1 MDAAISLVKEIT
13 STAGRMIC
21 GASLNEK
28 RTRRGALSSSRPAAG
43 LSSYAFPAIFSARSP
58 ITGTLNFSPW

>member
-13 STAGRMIC
+13 STGGRKIG

-43 LSSYAFPAIFSARSP
+43 ISGYAFPAIFSARSP
-58 ITGTLNFSPW
+58 TTGNLNFSPW